1 MTQAFDFATLFAHA
15 ETILKRKAGETIFRQ
30 GEEGKYMFVVKSGE
44 IHIKV
49 GDKVVEKVGPGG
61 IIGEMAMLDNSAR
74 SAGALAATDCEVVP
88 IDLRRF
94 LFLLQ
99 QTPFFA
105 VEVMRV
111 MVRRLRAM
119 NLRI

>member
-1 MTQAFDFATLFAHA
+1 MTQAFDFSTLFAHA
-15 ETILKRKAGETIFRQ
+15 ENIQARKAGEVIFRQ

-44 IHIKV
+44 IQIKL
-49 GDKVVEKVGPGG
+49 GDRVVETVGHGG

-74 SAGALAATDCEVVP
+74 SASAVAGTDCEVVP

-105 VEVMRV
+105 IEVMRV

-119 NLRI
+119 NLRV